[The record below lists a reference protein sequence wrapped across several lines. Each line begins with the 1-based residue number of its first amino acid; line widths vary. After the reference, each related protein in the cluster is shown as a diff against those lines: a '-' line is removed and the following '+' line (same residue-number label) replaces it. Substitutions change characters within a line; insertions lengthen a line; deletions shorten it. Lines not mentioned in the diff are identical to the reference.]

1 MSKAIIL
8 TVDDDP
14 QVLRAI
20 ERDLRQR
27 FSEKYRILKSGSGAE
42 ALESVNQL
50 KRRGDPVALLLVDQR
65 MPSMTGTEFL
75 EQARRVYPDA
85 RKVLLTAYADTEAAI
100 ASINTIGLDHYLM
113 KPWDPPEQH
122 LYPVL
127 EDLLS
132 EWEATATLPYEGI
145 RVAGAQWSASSH
157 RVKHFLARN
166 QIPYLWMDVEN
177 NGEARAMVE
186 GVEGT
191 TRHLP
196 VVFFTD
202 GSALVEPDNR
212 SLAEKAGLK
221 TEARQPFYDMI
232 IIGGGPAGLAAA
244 VYGASEGLQTVVI
257 EKEGV
262 GGQAG
267 MSARIENYLGFP
279 KGLSGADLARRAAT
293 QAKRLGAEILTARAV
308 NAVRTEPPYH
318 FVEMAGGSELSC
330 YALLVATGVD
340 VRTLDVPGVEQLT
353 GAGIFYGAAVT
364 EAANYKD
371 ERVFV
376 VGGANSAGQGAVFLS
391 EYAKQV
397 TMLVRGS
404 SLEVSMSHYLIDQIA
419 DIENIDVIL
428 RTEILEVS
436 GEGGLESI
444 KVINKD
450 SHEEQELEGAAM
462 FIFIGAMPRSE
473 FLPEEVQCDR
483 AGFVM
488 TGPDLMSNGHRP
500 KGWSLKRDPYL
511 LETSVPGIFAVGD
524 VRHGS
529 VKRVAAAIGEGS
541 ASLQSIH
548 RYLSTV

>member
-1 MSKAIIL
+1 
-8 TVDDDP
+8 
-14 QVLRAI
+14 
-20 ERDLRQR
+20 
-27 FSEKYRILKSGSGAE
+27 
-42 ALESVNQL
+42 
-50 KRRGDPVALLLVDQR
+50 
-65 MPSMTGTEFL
+65 
-75 EQARRVYPDA
+75 
-85 RKVLLTAYADTEAAI
+85 
-100 ASINTIGLDHYLM
+100 
-113 KPWDPPEQH
+113 
-122 LYPVL
+122 
-127 EDLLS
+127 
-132 EWEATATLPYEGI
+132 
-145 RVAGAQWSASSH
+145 
-157 RVKHFLARN
+157 
-166 QIPYLWMDVEN
+166 
-177 NGEARAMVE
+177 
-186 GVEGT
+186 
-191 TRHLP
+191 
-196 VVFFTD
+196 
-202 GSALVEPDNR
+202 
-212 SLAEKAGLK
+212 
-221 TEARQPFYDMI
+221 
-232 IIGGGPAGLAAA
+232 
-244 VYGASEGLQTVVI
+244 
-257 EKEGV
+257 
-262 GGQAG
+262 
-267 MSARIENYLGFP
+267 
-279 KGLSGADLARRAAT
+279 
-293 QAKRLGAEILTARAV
+293 
-308 NAVRTEPPYH
+308 
-318 FVEMAGGSELSC
+318 MAGGSELSC